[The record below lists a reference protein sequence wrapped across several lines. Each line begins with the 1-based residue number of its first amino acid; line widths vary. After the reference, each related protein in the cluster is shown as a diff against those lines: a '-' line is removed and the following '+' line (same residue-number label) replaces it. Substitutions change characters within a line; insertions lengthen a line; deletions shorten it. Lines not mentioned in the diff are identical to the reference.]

1 MKRYRSGHNG
11 TASKAAGHNLW
22 LVGSNPT
29 LFAKIKECLTLYK
42 VRSEDI

>member
-11 TASKAAGHNLW
+11 TASKAAGHFLW

-29 LFAKIKECLTLYK
+29 LFAINKD
-42 VRSEDI
+42 V